1 MPRRA
6 DGRAGTP
13 HSRFAVT
20 LGPADIDR
28 WDPEQ
33 VRAVSV
39 AATSRAESATAVSEA
54 LARLPLLSGWTGLAA
69 IAASAAIDLTRAELD
84 AHAEEARAVARATDK
99 AAGDIDRLKWLL
111 RNLDDDAQSAGL
123 IVDRVSGTVIP
134 DTGIRRGT
142 EQFSADA
149 EVILARLDAIVAE
162 ANTVDTELAQAIVV
176 ADNQFAIA
184 PAPPVLTGPEDRKT
198 WWESLSRA
206 AKDSLL
212 ERNPEAL
219 GNCDGIPVADRS
231 IANITVMARDIN
243 KVDQSAADHGVTADE
258 ILAQPERFGL
268 NMTDVIRYANAV
280 RVQGGLDYNRS
291 QTGAAVL
298 LYLYKPREFGGQGR
312 AAIAIGDPDSA
323 DHTAVMV
330 PGTGNSVANGWL
342 VNNDDATNL
351 YAETSAAA
359 GRDRT
364 VSVLTWMGY
373 NAPDAIVDPRV
384 AQTALARRGGAVL
397 AADVNALHVTH
408 RGPTHMTV
416 IGHSYGATAVADAA
430 AGYGMRS
437 GDVVL
442 IGSPGT
448 DMART
453 AADFHLPGT
462 GHVYVGSAAT
472 DLVTNV
478 AGVTT
483 GPIGLGAD
491 PAADGF
497 GSTRF
502 KAEVAGWT
510 IGSWTDHE
518 HYFDNG
524 SESLYSI
531 ADITSGH
538 GAALQAHGMTAP
550 HRDSILGPFAR
561 RLGLPDW
568 SIPLM
573 DPELARPATTGHY
586 HHRDAGS

>member
-1 MPRRA
+1 
-6 DGRAGTP
+6 
-13 HSRFAVT
+13 VT

-28 WDPEQ
+28 WNPEQ
-33 VRAVSV
+33 VRAVST
-39 AATSRAESATAVSEA
+39 AATSRAKAATAASEL
-54 LARLPLLSGWTGLAA
+54 LAQLPPLFGWTGLAA
-69 IAASAAIDLTRAELD
+69 MAARAAIDMTRVALD
-84 AHAEEARAVARATDK
+84 GHAEEAYAVATATDK
-99 AAGDIDRLKWLL
+99 AAGDIERLKSSL
-111 RNLDDDAQSAGL
+111 RALDDDAQAANL
-123 IVDRVSGTVIP
+123 IVDRVTGTAIP
-134 DTGIRRGT
+134 DSGFHGST
-142 EQFSADA
+142 EHLALEA
-149 EVILARLDAIVAE
+149 GPIVARLDAIIAD
-162 ANTVDTELAQAIVV
+162 ATAVDAELAQALAV
-176 ADNQFAIA
+176 ADSQF
-184 PAPPVLTGPEDRKT
+184 PTKSTPPMPHGPQDRKT

-212 ERNPEAL
+212 ERDPEGL
-219 GNCDGIPVADRS
+219 GNCDGIPVADRN
-231 IANITVMARDIN
+231 IANITVMTRDID
-243 KVDQSAADHGVTADE
+243 KIDRMAIDRGIPRDE

-268 NMTDVIRYANAV
+268 NMTDVIRYENAV
-280 RVQGGLDYNRS
+280 KVRDGLDYNRS
-291 QTGAAVL
+291 RTGAEVL
-298 LYLYKPREFGGQGR
+298 LYLYRPRQFSGQGR

-323 DHTAVMV
+323 DHTAVLV

-342 VNNDDATNL
+342 VNNDEATNL

-373 NAPDAIVDPRV
+373 DAPDAIVDPRV

-397 AADVNALHVTH
+397 AADVNALNVTH
-408 RGPTHMTV
+408 RGTTHVTV
-416 IGHSYGATAVADAA
+416 IGHSYGATVVADAA

-437 GDVVL
+437 GDIVL
-442 IGSPGT
+442 VGSPGS

-453 AADFHLPGT
+453 AADFHLPET

-472 DLVTNV
+472 DLVTNL

-502 KAEVAGWT
+502 KAEVAGW
-510 IGSWTDHE
+510 IPGSWTDHE

-538 GAALQAHGMTAP
+538 GTALQAHGMTAA
-550 HRDSILGPFAR
+550 HRDGILGSLAS

-568 SIPLM
+568 SNPLT
-573 DPELARPATTGHY
+573 DPELTRPATTGH
-586 HHRDAGS
+586 HHKRDPAS